1 MIFRKK
7 YIIDPGASVLLLMM
21 AVLLGIP
28 ALFGPFADHAA
39 RVQWERR
46 PLAEFPGLLQQDGA
60 EQPFFSQLNAFLND
74 HTGFVLEFNRAYR
87 RWVYY
92 GFGDDPQPTITA
104 GLDGFVFIHTPD
116 SRLPYQAFNNTC
128 IRPADASQIT
138 ETLAKWK
145 GLLDHYTSQ
154 GYRTGL
160 IVAPS
165 KRTLYPEKLPA
176 SVPQKYRD
184 ACASFAQQP
193 NIPGELLKAGE
204 LEGRAIVYPFEDFL
218 QLKDQG
224 NFYPKENFHWH
235 GRSAH
240 VAARQWA
247 VKLHISLPDS
257 YSEHWKEIDQR
268 ADTSDLLGF
277 DLKVRHV
284 VPDYSS
290 FGVSEER
297 GATSGMGKYFKG
309 RWKPTGRYVTQNPV
323 TQRTALVIGN
333 SFTEFL
339 VPHLAPVYRELTWV
353 MTNIWSPR
361 ETAEYVP
368 RIVELIKPDD
378 LIFVTH
384 DGGTIKANKLI
395 YSH

>member
-1 MIFRKK
+1 M
-7 YIIDPGASVLLLMM
+7 
-21 AVLLGIP
+21 
-28 ALFGPFADHAA
+28 
-39 RVQWERR
+39 
-46 PLAEFPGLLQQDGA
+46 
-60 EQPFFSQLNAFLND
+60 
-74 HTGFVLEFNRAYR
+74 
-87 RWVYY
+87 
-92 GFGDDPQPTITA
+92 
-104 GLDGFVFIHTPD
+104 
-116 SRLPYQAFNNTC
+116 
-128 IRPADASQIT
+128 
-138 ETLAKWK
+138 
-145 GLLDHYTSQ
+145 
-154 GYRTGL
+154 
-160 IVAPS
+160 
-165 KRTLYPEKLPA
+165 
-176 SVPQKYRD
+176 
-184 ACASFAQQP
+184 
-193 NIPGELLKAGE
+193 
-204 LEGRAIVYPFEDFL
+204 YPFEDFL

-247 VKLHISLPDS
+247 AKSGISLPDS
-257 YSEHWKEIDQR
+257 YSEQWKEIDQR

-277 DLKVRHV
+277 DLEFRRG
-284 VPDYSS
+284 VPDYPG

-297 GATSGMGKYFKG
+297 GATSGMSKYFMGK
-309 RWKPTGRYVTQNPV
+309 WKPTGRFVTQNPV

-353 MTNIWSPR
+353 MTNTWSQR